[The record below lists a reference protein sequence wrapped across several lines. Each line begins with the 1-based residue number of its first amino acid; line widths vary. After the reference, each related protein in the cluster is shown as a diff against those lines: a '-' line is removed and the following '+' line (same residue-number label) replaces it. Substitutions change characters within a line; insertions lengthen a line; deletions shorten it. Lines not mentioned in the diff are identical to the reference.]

1 MVLSAS
7 LGVQLI
13 SGKSKLTE
21 ISSCSF
27 SNAKVVA
34 GLNANDVMS
43 GLKIMTVSVAIIV
56 CALLLFLV
64 RVMTG
69 LNVPIGV

>member
-7 LGVQLI
+7 LGVQII

-21 ISSCSF
+21 IVSCSF

-34 GLNANDVMS
+34 GLNANDVII
-43 GLKIMTVSVAIIV
+43 GLKMMTVSVAVVV
-56 CALLLFLV
+56 CAVLLFLV

-69 LNVPIGV
+69 LNVPVGV

>member
-7 LGVQLI
+7 LGAQVI

-21 ISSCSF
+21 IASCSF

-43 GLKIMTVSVAIIV
+43 GLKIRTVSVAVIV
-56 CALLLFLV
+56 CAVLLFLV

-69 LNVPIGV
+69 LNVPVGV

>member
-7 LGVQLI
+7 LGAQVMA
-13 SGKSKLTE
+13 GKSKVTE
-21 ISSCSF
+21 IPSCSF

>member
-7 LGVQLI
+7 LGVQVI

-21 ISSCSF
+21 IASCSF

-34 GLNANDVMS
+34 RLNANDVMS
-43 GLKIMTVSVAIIV
+43 GLKIRTVSVAVIV
-56 CALLLFLV
+56 CAVLLFLV

-69 LNVPIGV
+69 LNVPVGV

>member
-7 LGVQLI
+7 LGAQVMA
-13 SGKSKLTE
+13 GKSKVTE
-21 ISSCSF
+21 IPSCSF

-43 GLKIMTVSVAIIV
+43 GLKMMTVSVAVVV
-56 CALLLFLV
+56 CAVLLFLV

-69 LNVPIGV
+69 LNVPVGV